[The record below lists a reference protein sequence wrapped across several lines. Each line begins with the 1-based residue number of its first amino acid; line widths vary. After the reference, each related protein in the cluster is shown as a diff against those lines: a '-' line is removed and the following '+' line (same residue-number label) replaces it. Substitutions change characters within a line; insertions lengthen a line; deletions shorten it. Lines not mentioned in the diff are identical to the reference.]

1 MSKYLVTVVRDGT
14 EKNIYVTKGES
25 LMEALTL
32 NGVYMSAPCGGAG
45 LCGKCKVQMLE
56 GATEIS
62 SEDENVLSKE
72 ELDEGYRLSCR
83 SFPES
88 DCRIRLVNA
97 EEDSFDVVSEY
108 KGNEQSADSEMKENS
123 YDIAI
128 DIGTTTIAVGLVGGD
143 SRTLLHVVTAVNR
156 QRAYGADVVS
166 RIQASIDGK
175 KEVLKECIRKDLQS
189 AVAKLLDEKH
199 IELTKINKIVI
210 AANTT
215 MGHLLMGFPCDT
227 LGVAPFTPVDI
238 GTIRT
243 SFSKLFCVDGV
254 VDKNIDKDINTV
266 INMGI
271 DIEVV
276 LLPGISTYVGADIT
290 SGLMACDF
298 DKSDEVIAF
307 VDLGTNG
314 EMAIG
319 NKDRILVTSTAAGP
333 AFEGGNISC
342 GMGSV
347 AGAVCHVDIR
357 NGETICDTIGNA
369 PMIGICGT
377 GVIECTYELLK
388 EGLIDETGMLDETY
402 FDEGFELG
410 KTPEG
415 QPVVYTQSDIR
426 EIQLAKSAVRAG
438 FETLITRYGVS
449 YNQID
454 KVYLAGGFGYKMD
467 IEKAVGIGL
476 FPAELKDRIIPVGN
490 SSLKGAVR
498 YLTEAD
504 SVDRT
509 SYIVEH
515 AEEISLAMDDDFN
528 QLYMDYMYFGDV
540 PFVTHSAYFHIFDR

>member
-1 MSKYLVTVVRDGT
+1 MSKYLVTIVRDGT

-56 GATEIS
+56 GATEITA
-62 SEDENVLSKE
+62 EDENVLSKK
-72 ELDEGYRLSCR
+72 ELGEGYRLSCR

-88 DCRIRLVNA
+88 NCRIRLVNSD
-97 EEDSFDVVSEY
+97 EESFDVVSEY
-108 KGNEQSADSEMKENS
+108 KGNEPSADSEIKENS

-128 DIGTTTIAVGLVGGD
+128 DIGTTTTAVGLVGRD
-143 SRTLLHVVTAVNR
+143 SGTLLHVVTMVNR

-175 KEVLKECIRKDLQS
+175 REVLKECIRKDLQS

-215 MGHLLMGFPCDT
+215 MGHLLMGFPCDM

-238 GTIRT
+238 GTIHT
-243 SFSKLFCVDGV
+243 SFSELFYTQRDNRDIGKDIDSNKDI
-254 VDKNIDKDINTV
+254 DKNTNVD
-266 INMGI
+266 I
-271 DIEVV
+271 DIEII

-347 AGAVCHVDIR
+347 AGAVCHVDTR

-438 FETLITRYGVS
+438 FETLIKRYGVS

-498 YLTEAD
+498 YLAEAD

-509 SYIVEH
+509 GYIVEH

-528 QLYMDYMYFGDV
+528 QLYMDYMYFEEV
-540 PFVTHSAYFHIFDR
+540 SKPSK

>member
-1 MSKYLVTVVRDGT
+1 MSKYLVTIVRDGT

-56 GATEIS
+56 GATEITA
-62 SEDENVLSKE
+62 EDENVLSKK
-72 ELDEGYRLSCR
+72 ELGEGYRLSCR

-88 DCRIRLVNA
+88 NCRIRLVNSD
-97 EEDSFDVVSEY
+97 EESFDVVSEY
-108 KGNEQSADSEMKENS
+108 KGNEPSADSEIKENS
-123 YDIAI
+123 YGIAI

-143 SRTLLHVVTAVNR
+143 SGTLLHVVTAVNR
-156 QRAYGADVVS
+156 QRAYGADVIS

-175 KEVLKECIRKDLQS
+175 REVLKECIRKDLQS
-189 AVAKLLDEKH
+189 AVEKLLDEKH
-199 IELTKINKIVI
+199 IELSKINKIVI

-243 SFSKLFCVDGV
+243 SFSQLFCEDDD
-254 VDKNIDKDINTV
+254 VDKNIDKDINTD

-271 DIEVV
+271 DVEII

-298 DKSDEVIAF
+298 DKSDEVMAF

-357 NGETICDTIGNA
+357 NGETICDTIGSA

-388 EGLIDETGMLDETY
+388 EGLIDETGMLDEAY
-402 FDEGFELG
+402 FEQGFELG

-415 QPVVYTQSDIR
+415 QPLVYTQSDIR

-438 FETLITRYGVS
+438 FETLIKRYGVS

-476 FPAELKDRIIPVGN
+476 FPAELKGRIIPVGN

-498 YLTEAD
+498 YLAEAD

-509 SYIVEH
+509 GYIVEH

-528 QLYMDYMYFGDV
+528 QLYMDYMYFDE
-540 PFVTHSAYFHIFDR
+540 

>member
-1 MSKYLVTVVRDGT
+1 MSKYLVTIVRDGT

-56 GATEIS
+56 GATEITA
-62 SEDENVLSKE
+62 EDENVLSKK
-72 ELDEGYRLSCR
+72 ELGEGYRLSCR

-88 DCRIRLVNA
+88 NCRIRLVNSD
-97 EEDSFDVVSEY
+97 EESFDVVSEY
-108 KGNEQSADSEMKENS
+108 KGNEPSADSEIKENS
-123 YDIAI
+123 YGIAI

-143 SRTLLHVVTAVNR
+143 SGTLLHVVTAVNR
-156 QRAYGADVVS
+156 QRAYGADVIS

-175 KEVLKECIRKDLQS
+175 REVLKECIRKDLQS

-215 MGHLLMGFPCDT
+215 MGHLLMGFPCET

-238 GTIRT
+238 GTIHT
-243 SFSKLFCVDGV
+243 SFSELFCVDGD

-347 AGAVCHVDIR
+347 AGAVCHVDTR

-438 FETLITRYGVS
+438 FETLIKRYGVS

-528 QLYMDYMYFGDV
+528 QLYMDYMYFEEV
-540 PFVTHSAYFHIFDR
+540 SKPSK

>member
-1 MSKYLVTVVRDGT
+1 MSKYLVTVVKDGT
-14 EKNIYVTKGES
+14 EKNIYATKGES

-56 GATEIS
+56 GATEITA
-62 SEDENVLSKE
+62 EDENVLSKK
-72 ELDEGYRLSCR
+72 ELGEGYRLSCR

-88 DCRIRLVNA
+88 YCRIRLVNSD
-97 EEDSFDVVSEY
+97 EESFDVVSEY
-108 KGNEQSADSEMKENS
+108 KGNEQSADSEIEENS

-175 KEVLKECIRKDLQS
+175 REVLKECIRKDLQS
-189 AVAKLLDEKH
+189 AVEKLLDEKH
-199 IELTKINKIVI
+199 IELSKINKIVI

-238 GTIRT
+238 GTIHT
-243 SFSKLFCVDGV
+243 SFSELFCVDDD
-254 VDKNIDKDINTV
+254 VDKNIDIDKDINTV

-271 DIEVV
+271 DVEII

-298 DKSDEVIAF
+298 DKSDEVMAF

-319 NKDRILVTSTAAGP
+319 NKARILVTSTAAGP

-388 EGLIDETGMLDETY
+388 EGLIDETGMLDEAY
-402 FDEGFELG
+402 FEQGFELG
-410 KTPEG
+410 KTSEG
-415 QPVVYTQSDIR
+415 QSLVYTQSDIR

-438 FETLITRYGVS
+438 FETLIKRYGVS

-498 YLTEAD
+498 YLAEAD

-509 SYIVEH
+509 GYIVEH

-528 QLYMDYMYFGDV
+528 QLYMDYMYFEEV
-540 PFVTHSAYFHIFDR
+540 SKPSK

>member
-1 MSKYLVTVVRDGT
+1 MSKYLVTIVRGVT
-14 EKNIYVTKGES
+14 EKNIYATKGES

-32 NGVYMSAPCGGAG
+32 NGAYMSAPCGGAG

-62 SEDENVLSKE
+62 SEDESVLSKE
-72 ELDEGYRLSCR
+72 ELNEGYRLSCR

-108 KGNEQSADSEMKENS
+108 KGNEPSADSEIKENS

-128 DIGTTTIAVGLVGGD
+128 DIGTTTIAVGLVGRD
-143 SRTLLHVVTAVNR
+143 SGTLLHVVTMVNR

-175 KEVLKECIRKDLQS
+175 KEVLKECIRKDLRS

-199 IELTKINKIVI
+199 IELTRINKIVI

-238 GTIRT
+238 GTIHT
-243 SFSKLFCVDGV
+243 SFSELFCVDGDG
-254 VDKNIDKDINTV
+254 DKNIDKDINTV

-438 FETLITRYGVS
+438 FETLIKRYGVS

-528 QLYMDYMYFGDV
+528 QLYMDYMYFDE
-540 PFVTHSAYFHIFDR
+540 